1 MRFRNSVR
9 LLMENFKN
17 VYKILVYKLVILVV
31 TAALTSALLLPGL
44 MEILESAEM
53 TAFVEDIREFVRAL
67 IGGNSEF
74 LAGFQEQ
81 FKVTVAA
88 LAKLLDSMMS
98 RIVWSLVG
106 VAVVYLLGR
115 FMDTLGY
122 FSIGSILNDRM
133 GTYAETPFAAA
144 YIRNLGRASLYSV
157 VYVPVVFLFDVIVI
171 ALCWFLFFYLFSFLN
186 VFLSLFFSMTFIVL
200 CQALKLTLTSMWLPA
215 MASDNMSVGQA
226 MRFGRKSQKKQW
238 NKVYSTYIVTVYVVI
253 ILNVVAAVC
262 TFGSA
267 LLVTVPASYFLFICE
282 QFVNYYTVQGKK
294 YFITYD
300 RIATNRNRG
309 DSEHFFDT
317 VEDPE
322 NMELYAGNKDYSP
335 AAIGLQSASEL
346 AENLGRRLDGVE
358 AKVLAALDALSLSE
372 NDAPGNGDETDVE
385 RAASENDSAEGAGS
399 PETGSLGTGSP
410 ENEDRIT
417 RAADPGAL
425 EKDPGKPGGE

>member
-144 YIRNLGRASLYSV
+144 YIRNLGRASLYSI

-300 RIATNRNRG
+300 RIATNRDRG

-322 NMELYAGNKDYSP
+322 NMELYTGNKDYSP

-346 AENLGRRLDGVE
+346 AENLERRLDGVE
-358 AKVLAALDALSLSE
+358 AKVVAALDALSLSE

-385 RAASENDSAEGAGS
+385 RAASENDSAEGTGS
-399 PETGSLGTGSP
+399 PETGSP